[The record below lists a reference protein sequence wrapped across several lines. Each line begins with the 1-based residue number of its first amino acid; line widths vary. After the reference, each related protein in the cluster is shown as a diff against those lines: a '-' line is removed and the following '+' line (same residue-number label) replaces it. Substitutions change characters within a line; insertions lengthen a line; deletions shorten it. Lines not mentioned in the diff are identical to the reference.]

1 MWIKVCV
8 FLFLK
13 SKESALCVARNGK
26 VFSLKIYVILFDVYD
41 SCTVRRM
48 CREMEKRQ
56 LDSSLT
62 ILYALQLRHS
72 TLFQLA
78 CSVCFMLCYF
88 FLFTK
93 RWLCRI
99 RVTLHGNLFFLSL
112 SLCFPGS
119 SSLISLLPPFCYNH
133 SLHSCRPI
141 DNQHRR
147 GPAERDAR
155 WATQLGRD
163 PKANLV
169 GAPPLLS
176 LFNIS
181 NCLSKLGNEC
191 LSRYRDW
198 DWHNWIDFWTLSL

>member
-1 MWIKVCV
+1 MW
-8 FLFLK
+8 
-13 SKESALCVARNGK
+13 R
-26 VFSLKIYVILFDVYD
+26 LFDVYD

-48 CREMEKRQ
+48 CREMKKRQ

-78 CSVCFMLCYF
+78 CLLGLFHVVLF

-93 RWLCRI
+93 RWLSVGFASLSMETCS
-99 RVTLHGNLFFLSL
+99 FSLSL
-112 SLCFPGS
+112 SA
-119 SSLISLLPPFCYNH
+119 SLVLLLLFLPPFCYNH

-163 PKANLV
+163 PKANVV
-169 GAPPLLS
+169 GAPPLRS

-181 NCLSKLGNEC
+181 NCLSK
-191 LSRYRDW
+191 
-198 DWHNWIDFWTLSL
+198 

>member
-1 MWIKVCV
+1 VRCAKWKSFLIKNLCDDFSTCTTRARYVECV
-8 FLFLK
+8 GRWKRGNLIHLLLFYT
-13 SKESALCVARNGK
+13 LCN
-26 VFSLKIYVILFDVYD
+26 FDILHY
-41 SCTVRRM
+41 SNW
-48 CREMEKRQ
+48 
-56 LDSSLT
+56 
-62 ILYALQLRHS
+62 
-72 TLFQLA
+72 LA

-93 RWLCRI
+93 RWLSVGFASLSMETCS
-99 RVTLHGNLFFLSL
+99 FFLSL

>member
-1 MWIKVCV
+1 MW
-8 FLFLK
+8 
-13 SKESALCVARNGK
+13 R
-26 VFSLKIYVILFDVYD
+26 LFDVYD

-48 CREMEKRQ
+48 CREMKKRQ

-72 TLFQLA
+72 TIPTGLLA
-78 CSVCFMLCYF
+78 RSVSCCVIF
-88 FLFTK
+88 FVHEEVT
-93 RWLCRI
+93 LCRI
-99 RVTLHGNLFFLSL
+99 RITLHGNLFFLSL